1 MKLCALPI
9 LSLPILALLVTV
21 SAVAQSSSAQSSAQ
35 VAELASAPLPAAPL
49 PATPVAVHAGNAM
62 TDADPAVVNTLRE
75 PRPAPE
81 RLHLID
87 WSMIGAGA
95 TLRALDY
102 VTTQKGMEHPQYV
115 HEGILPAA
123 LVHNKPA
130 FAGFEAGT
138 VVLNTG
144 AYRLLV
150 RHNMRS
156 IARISQYLY
165 VGVMTGQVA
174 KNYQILGKI
183 PAR

>member
-1 MKLCALPI
+1 MKFCALPF
-9 LSLPILALLVTV
+9 LSLPILAVLFAAPA
-21 SAVAQSSSAQSSAQ
+21 SAQSSSPQA
-35 VAELASAPLPAAPL
+35 AELASAPLPAPSLVADSRTS
-49 PATPVAVHAGNAM
+49 ATA
-62 TDADPAVVNTLRE
+62 ADPGVMNTLRD

-81 RLHLID
+81 RLHLFD

-102 VTTQKGMEHPQYV
+102 VTTERGLEHPQYV
-115 HEGILPAA
+115 HEANLPSA
-123 LVHNKPA
+123 LVRNKPA

-138 VVLNTG
+138 VVLNAG

-150 RHNMRS
+150 RHNLRS

-165 VGVMTGQVA
+165 VSVMTGRVA
-174 KNYQILGKI
+174 DNYQILGKI